1 MRKSL
6 LGLFAGAGLA
16 LTGLLLYIPLGRA
29 GTKVQVGKP
38 CTEPNRPSLAEVDP
52 TIFNGLL
59 QKYVDDKGLVAYA
72 RWKANAADMQA
83 LNNYLARVGC
93 VDLNKP
99 ASNSQKMAYWINVY
113 NALTLK
119 GILREYPLKSIRDRA
134 SRLGSY
140 NIWKDLLLWV
150 DNRNFSLDDIEHH
163 ILRRLGEPR
172 IHSALVC
179 GAKGCP
185 PLSQHAYTAPE
196 LDEQLTANSRR
207 FFARPE
213 SFQADPR
220 EGTIYLSPILK
231 WYGSDFGN
239 TTPEQLRLLRPLLP
253 AANGAELADK
263 PGVNVRFL
271 DYDWNLND
279 QQPPSR

>member
-1 MRKSL
+1 MSKIL
-6 LGLFAGAGLA
+6 LGLFAGALLA
-16 LTGLLLYIPLGRA
+16 LTVVLLCDPSGQA

-38 CTEPNRPSLAEVDP
+38 CSAANRPSLAEIDHAAL
-52 TIFNGLL
+52 NDLL
-59 QKYVDDKGLVAYA
+59 HKYVDDKGLVAYA

-83 LNNYLARVGC
+83 LDAYLARVGC
-93 VDLNKP
+93 VDLAKP
-99 ASNSQKMAYWINVY
+99 AEKSSQIAYWVNVY

-119 GILREYPLKSIRDRA
+119 GILREYPIKSIRDRA
-134 SRLGSY
+134 GRLGGY

-150 DNRNFSLDDIEHH
+150 DNRNLSLDDIEHQ
-163 ILRRLGEPR
+163 ILRRMGEPR

-196 LDEQLTANSRR
+196 LDDQLTANGRR

-220 EGTIYLSPILK
+220 RGTIYLSPILK
-231 WYGSDFGN
+231 WYGDDFGT
-239 TTPEQLRLLRPLLP
+239 TTPEQLRVLRPLLP

-263 PGVNVRFL
+263 PGVNVRYL